1 MATEPRRSDD
11 VGMTVHLPTQ
21 VRGEAHV
28 HPPKVE
34 LFDLDAMT
42 NTDPKRQVRTVDEY
56 RCTEHGLYLSRA
68 VVGHPKL
75 KHFESWLLPAFG
87 LRITRQSWWPGHERD
102 FDFYVDIVHVQPD
115 ESVWR
120 TVDLYLDLLV
130 RTGREVEVLDTDELM
145 TAVRL
150 GVLSAQDAQVALEV
164 TYRAVAGIA
173 AHGYDIQRW
182 LAAEGVEL
190 AWGISR

>member
-1 MATEPRRSDD
+1 
-11 VGMTVHLPTQ
+11 MTVELPTQ
-21 VRGEAHV
+21 ARTETHV

-34 LFDLDAMT
+34 LFDVDAMT

-56 RCTEHGLYLSRA
+56 RRAEHGLYMSRA

-75 KHFESWLLPAFG
+75 KHFESWLLPAQG
-87 LRITRQSWWPGHERD
+87 LRITKQSWWPGHELD
-102 FDFYVDIVHVQPD
+102 FDFYVDVVHVQPG
-115 ESVWR
+115 ESQWR

-145 TAVRL
+145 AAVRL
-150 GVLSAQDAQVALEV
+150 GVLSAHDAQVALEG

-182 LAAEGVEL
+182 LAADGVHL
-190 AWGISR
+190 TWADSR

>member
-1 MATEPRRSDD
+1 MRRP
-11 VGMTVHLPTQ
+11 GMTVQLPIQ
-21 VRGEAHV
+21 LRGDTHV

-42 NTDPKRQVRTVDEY
+42 NTDPKRQVRAVDEY
-56 RCTEHGLYLSRA
+56 RLAEHGLYMSRA

-75 KHFESWLLPAFG
+75 KHFESWLLPAHG
-87 LRITRQSWWPGHERD
+87 LRVTRQSWWPGHERD
-102 FDFYVDIVHVQPD
+102 FDFYVDVVHVQPG
-115 ESVWR
+115 EHAWR

-130 RTGREVEVLDTDELM
+130 RTGRDVEVLDTDELM
-145 TAVRL
+145 AAVRL
-150 GVLSAQDAQVALEV
+150 GHLSAQDAQLALEG

-182 LAAEGVEL
+182 LAADGVHL
-190 AWGISR
+190 TWADSR

>member
-1 MATEPRRSDD
+1 M
-11 VGMTVHLPTQ
+11 PTQ

-34 LFDLDAMT
+34 LFDLKAMT

-56 RCTEHGLYLSRA
+56 RLTEHGLYMSRA
-68 VVGHPKL
+68 VVGHPQL
-75 KHFESWLLPAFG
+75 SHFESWLLPTHG
-87 LRITRQSWWPGHERD
+87 LRVTKQSWHAGHERD
-102 FDFYVDIVHVQPD
+102 YDFYVDIVHVQPD
-115 ESVWR
+115 EQVWR

-150 GVLSAQDAQVALEV
+150 GVLSAHDAQVALEG